1 MNKSIVLVMCDILVL
16 SAMSLSNGG
25 LMTGE
30 SDVCCSQ
37 VDDDAVFVTKAEFDD
52 LERLAAAKKKE
63 AADADAKRKV
73 AEADAARARTEAETA
88 KQEET
93 VARNAA
99 EAARKDEARARSEA
113 ELARAAEASAKAE
126 AEQARARAAAAQNEA
141 DEMYKELA
149 DIKRRQR
156 MLNGEIPAGIA
167 QKLQFQLVRKKEWRT
182 LYSPLLK
189 IEDQCYALFEIDRLG
204 IDNVDCIA
212 NVVVG
217 MGCTNSFCS
226 VASRLE
232 SNPNLY
238 FIHITNA
245 DQSCSIQCGVE
256 SPSLEG
262 NLVFYVEKG
271 ECHGNPVPCSI
282 DAERS
287 FSCSVKT
294 ESRTIFQQMM
304 GQGHS
309 VYEGCFLL
317 SAKCGA
323 LLGIVR
329 GKSRIEGQ
337 RKCDLI
343 KPTSKQDLIPLS
355 EIQK

>member
-25 LMTGE
+25 FMTGTSE
-30 SDVCCSQ
+30 MHYSQ
-37 VDDDAVFVTKAEFDD
+37 VDDDSVFVTKAEYDD
-52 LERLAAAKKKE
+52 LERLAAAAKKE
-63 AADADAKRKV
+63 AADADEKRKA
-73 AEADAARARTEAETA
+73 AEADAGRARSEAERA
-88 KQEET
+88 KSGE
-93 VARNAA
+93 VAALNAA
-99 EAARKDEARARSEA
+99 EAARKGEAHARSEA
-113 ELARAAEASAKAE
+113 EVAKAGERRAKVE
-126 AEQARARAAAAQNEA
+126 AEQANGLAAAAKRAA

-156 MLNGEIPAGIA
+156 MLKGEIPTGIA
-167 QKLQFQLVRKKEWRT
+167 QKLQFQLISKKEWRI

-204 IDNVDCIA
+204 IDNVDDIA

-217 MGCTNSFCS
+217 MGCTNSFRS
-226 VASRLE
+226 VASRLN
-232 SNPNLY
+232 SNPKFY
-238 FIHITNA
+238 FIHMPNT

-256 SPSLEG
+256 IPTLED

-282 DAERS
+282 DAEGS

-294 ESRTIFQQMM
+294 ESRTMLQRAK
-304 GQGHS
+304 GEGHS

-329 GKSRIEGQ
+329 GKSPLAGQ
-337 RKCDLI
+337 RNCDLI
-343 KPTSKQDLIPLS
+343 KPTSKQDLIPLRK
-355 EIQK
+355 IQR